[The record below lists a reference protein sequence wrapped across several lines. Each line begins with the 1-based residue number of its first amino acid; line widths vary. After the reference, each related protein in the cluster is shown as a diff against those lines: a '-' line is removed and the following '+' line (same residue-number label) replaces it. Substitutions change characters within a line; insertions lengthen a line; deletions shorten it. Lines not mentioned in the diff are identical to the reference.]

1 MIVIDASLAVKWF
14 LEEPDSDAAR
24 QKLADNLGQ
33 ITVPD
38 LFVIEVTAALVRNAN
53 IHKRT
58 YPATREHIAD
68 FVALLAG
75 NELQQVRPTP
85 PQVAKAANLALDL
98 GHPLKDC
105 IYLALAMELGCD
117 LVTCD
122 ARFAAKAKGVWDRVR
137 VLGGDGSRYPND
149 HFERHA

>member
-14 LEEPDSDAAR
+14 LEEPESDAAR

-58 YPATREHIAD
+58 YPAMREHIAD

-85 PQVAKAANLALDL
+85 PQVAKAATLALDL

-105 IYLALAMELGCD
+105 IYLALAVELGCD

-137 VLGGDGSRYPND
+137 VLS
-149 HFERHA
+149 A